1 MVSIRGLG
9 LAALFV
15 LGTAAAIG
23 TLRLTRAYA
32 VAGDSMRPTL
42 HDGDYVQGVR
52 LPPGWRPGPGA
63 IVVARRP
70 DYPAIGV
77 IKRVAGRDADGRL
90 RLAGGQPRR
99 QHRQPALWAR
109 GAVGR
114 GSADLAALLAAAPH
128 ALAGRALPPA
138 RRPRLAGA
146 RLLTEP
152 VVVGEL
158 PMARGRH
165 ASRLES
171 ETSARPCR
179 RT

>member
-90 RLAGGQPRR
+90 RLAGDNPAASTDSRHFGPVAPSAVEALIWLRYWPP
-99 QHRQPALWAR
+99 HRMRLL
-109 GAVGR
+109 VGR
-114 GSADLAALLAAAPH
+114 F
-128 ALAGRALPPA
+128 RPPA
-138 RRPRLAGA
+138 D
-146 RLLTEP
+146 
-152 VVVGEL
+152 
-158 PMARGRH
+158 RGWLEH
-165 ASRLES
+165 AS
-171 ETSARPCR
+171 
-179 RT
+179 